1 MDTNEQIILD
11 LKNKV
16 GDHQALD
23 FLSDWKGVPVVIQGH
38 IQEIRDESIIFRVEP
53 PDSIC
58 LAQDEQALILHDIFI
73 IGIQGRI
80 LALDIKQGTVELGE
94 FTYIDRGFGGREMV
108 RIEPDAP
115 IEATMFLGNASIPG
129 SVVDISLNGFGI
141 LARAPEGDAFTKG
154 QPITLKLRL
163 FNQEIEIPGT
173 LLDVFP
179 QDDQFRLAMS
189 FSQEATGNAVILRY
203 IARRRAEIRQE
214 IQAAY
219 QNAMMSDA

>member
-94 FTYIDRGFGGREMV
+94 FTYIDPAAWWISHSTGLGFWREHPRGTHS
-108 RIEPDAP
+108 PK
-115 IEATMFLGNASIPG
+115 ASQSP
-129 SVVDISLNGFGI
+129 
-141 LARAPEGDAFTKG
+141 
-154 QPITLKLRL
+154 
-163 FNQEIEIPGT
+163 
-173 LLDVFP
+173 
-179 QDDQFRLAMS
+179 
-189 FSQEATGNAVILRY
+189 
-203 IARRRAEIRQE
+203 
-214 IQAAY
+214 
-219 QNAMMSDA
+219 